1 MYTNCVQGFVGG
13 IEQLVEANTN
23 FRQVVYTAKH
33 SQLVLMAIPVG
44 GEIGEE
50 VHEQVDQFF
59 RFENGEGKAVIDG
72 VEHSI
77 SAGWVVIIPAGTKHN
92 IINTSANMPLRLYTL
107 YSPPNHRDKV
117 VHLTREQAEADTE
130 HFDGQTTE

>member
-1 MYTNCVQGFVGG
+1 MYTNCVQGFVGD

-33 SQLVLMAIPVG
+33 CQLVLMAIPVG

-59 RFENGEGKAVIDG
+59 RFESGEGKTIINGIEQAVL
-72 VEHSI
+72 
-77 SAGWVVIIPAGTKHN
+77 AGWVVIIPAGTKHN
-92 IINTSANMPLRLYTL
+92 IVNTSSDKPLQLYTL

-117 VHLTREQAEADTE
+117 VHSIREQAEADTE